1 MSSDGESAP
10 VGERELSILVCLLLL
25 LVLVFA
31 LVPDDIA
38 EQMFWIA
45 TGWFVLFSF
54 LAKVIALRMRF
65 IAYAVVSVIIAMVI
79 RII

>member
-1 MSSDGESAP
+1 MSSDDGPAP
-10 VGERELSILVCLLLL
+10 VGERELSTLVCLLLL

-54 LAKVIALRMRF
+54 LALGEL
-65 IAYAVVSVIIAMVI
+65 SQ
-79 RII
+79 

>member
-31 LVPDDIA
+31 LVPDYIA

-54 LAKVIALRMRF
+54 LAKVTALRVRF
-65 IAYAVVSVIIAMVI
+65 VAYAVVSVIIAMMIRVI
-79 RII
+79 

>member
-1 MSSDGESAP
+1 MSSDDGPAP

-54 LAKVIALRMRF
+54 LAKVTTLRVRF
-65 IAYAVVSVIIAMVI
+65 IAYGVVSVIIAMMIRVI
-79 RII
+79 